1 MANTP
6 KNNPK
11 TNPPDDTPKLD
22 VTAASARSASAH
34 KADDFVA
41 GPDNEDPVSKAYA
54 RVGRPDTVGVSG
66 LPESDEDAGEE
77 RKKLYKK
84 GAGLVSRID

>member
-6 KNNPK
+6 ENDPK
-11 TNPPDDTPKLD
+11 TNPPDDTP
-22 VTAASARSASAH
+22 

>member
-6 KNNPK
+6 ENDPKN
-11 TNPPDDTPKLD
+11 NPPDDTPNLD
-22 VTAASARSASAH
+22 ESAN
-34 KADDFVA
+34 DFVA

>member
-6 KNNPK
+6 ENDPKN
-11 TNPPDDTPKLD
+11 NPPDDTP
-22 VTAASARSASAH
+22 

>member
-6 KNNPK
+6 EDNPKNNP
-11 TNPPDDTPKLD
+11 PDEAPKLD
-22 VTAASARSASAH
+22 ET
-34 KADDFVA
+34 ADDFVA
-41 GPDNEDPVSKAYA
+41 GPDEEDPVSKAYA
-54 RVGRPDTVGVSG
+54 RAGRPDTVGVSG

-84 GAGLVSRID
+84 GASLVSRID

>member
-1 MANTP
+1 MATTP
-6 KNNPK
+6 ENK
-11 TNPPDDTPKLD
+11 PDNAQPDNEPKLD
-22 VTAASARSASAH
+22 VT
-34 KADDFVA
+34 ADDFVA

>member
-1 MANTP
+1 M
-6 KNNPK
+6 
-11 TNPPDDTPKLD
+11 
-22 VTAASARSASAH
+22 
-34 KADDFVA
+34 
-41 GPDNEDPVSKAYA
+41 SKAYA